1 MNVRTQ
7 SRQVRRTGVLA
18 AAVLMAGAPS
28 LAESQEAFQPFPPEA
43 ARVINSV
50 DFSPDGSRMYLALLY
65 ADYLADRGL
74 EMDGH
79 PEIGL
84 FESTWTDGQ
93 WTTPSPVSF
102 SGTYPDYEP
111 TLTADG
117 SLMVFN
123 SKRPY
128 SDGRTPEINDLWFVE
143 RDAQGEWGE
152 PRRALA
158 LTSFEYEESYGT
170 LTADRRLVYLQG
182 RPESTG
188 QMQFDLFESRFTDG
202 EFQAPVRH
210 PVSTDRWGEGDPW
223 IAPDGSYLIYT
234 RWDESVGWQETTD
247 LYIAFNG
254 PGGWSTPVP
263 LEQLNT
269 DGPDYGAAV
278 SPDGETLYYRAGGRF
293 QQVPLRPLLDRLRP

>member
-1 MNVRTQ
+1 MNARTQ
-7 SRQVRRTGVLA
+7 KGTFSRVGVLTA
-18 AAVLMAGAPS
+18 AS
-28 LAESQEAFQPFPPEA
+28 LLSGWPTAALGQEAFQPFPPES

-50 DFSPDGSRMYLALLY
+50 DFSPDGTRMYFALLY
-65 ADYLADRGL
+65 EDYLADRGL
-74 EMDGH
+74 ELDGH

-84 FESTWTDGQ
+84 FESTWDGNA
-93 WTTPSPVSF
+93 WTEPVPLPF

-123 SKRPY
+123 SQRPY
-128 SDGRTPEINDLWFVE
+128 EDGRTPEINDLWFVE
-143 RDAQGEWGE
+143 RDAQGQWSE
-152 PRRALA
+152 PRRAVA
-158 LTSFEYEESYGT
+158 LTSFEYEDSYGT
-170 LTADRRLVYLQG
+170 LTADRRLVFLQG
-182 RPESTG
+182 RPEPSG
-188 QMQFDLFESRFTDG
+188 QMQFDLVESRFMNG

-254 PGGWSTPVP
+254 PDGWSTPMP
-263 LEQLNT
+263 LESLNT

-293 QQVPLRPLLDRLRP
+293 QQVPLRALLERLRP